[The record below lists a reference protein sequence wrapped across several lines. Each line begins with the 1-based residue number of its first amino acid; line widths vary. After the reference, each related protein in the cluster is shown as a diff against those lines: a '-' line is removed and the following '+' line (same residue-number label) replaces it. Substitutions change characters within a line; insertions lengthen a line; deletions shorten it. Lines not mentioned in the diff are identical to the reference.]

1 MKTKKAR
8 HLLSHTAANPPPTLP
23 FSECYRPL
31 PARSDEKEKWK
42 RGKII
47 WQDVPPINSA
57 TLGGGGGGEI
67 WTWLWVTK
75 PPRLREMGTG
85 LVLSHLSD
93 ISITSAR
100 SEKFC
105 LLLCYYKWEDTS
117 FKALLRA
124 RKYNNNKN
132 PTTSQ
137 IYP

>member
-1 MKTKKAR
+1 MRRRSGKGERSSGKMCR
-8 HLLSHTAANPPPTLP
+8 LSTQPP
-23 FSECYRPL
+23 
-31 PARSDEKEKWK
+31 W
-42 RGKII
+42 
-47 WQDVPPINSA
+47 
-57 TLGGGGGGEI
+57 GGEI